1 MGMSSQ
7 EGSEKTF
14 VPSGI
19 ERDLENARVL
29 LEDSP
34 WCDSPQKYRKTA
46 ETIVLRILSFD
57 PENSYAKKLL
67 QKARVPVPVVT
78 PVPAVT
84 PVPEVTPVRNVPEM
98 AQEAAPS
105 FSPDPV
111 PAPQPKPARV
121 VEENLLFVAYRAK
134 PTVHKERKSSGR
146 AWTGIA
152 AVLVIAGIVWFRAGS
167 PKSQGHSAP
176 KTAAAASVPVPV
188 PVSTTEQAKP
198 ELPPALQQRLDTAT
212 ATAAATAA
220 APADTVVVKSPPP
233 VVAPIHTGTLAVSSP
248 TTVDIYIND
257 QLVGSAPT
265 TLELTAGTQTVQYR
279 HGDMRKV
286 VSHLIKSNETT
297 TAMITFDIPVQ
308 INAKPWA
315 QVSIDG
321 SQRQAL
327 GQTPLSDIKVPIGSV
342 LLFENPNFPSKTYR
356 VTGRESEIRVN
367 FP

>member
-1 MGMSSQ
+1 MSSQ

-57 PENSYAKKLL
+57 PDNSYAKKLL
-67 QKARVPVPVVT
+67 QKARVPVP
-78 PVPAVT
+78 
-84 PVPEVTPVRNVPEM
+84 EVTRVPNVPEI

-105 FSPDPV
+105 LPPDPV
-111 PAPQPKPARV
+111 PAPQPKPSRV
-121 VEENLLFVAYRAK
+121 AEENLSFVANRGK
-134 PTVHKERKSSGR
+134 PKVHKERPKSSGR
-146 AWTGIA
+146 TWTGIA
-152 AVLVIAGIVWFRAGS
+152 AVLVIAGLVGFRAVS
-167 PKSQGHSAP
+167 PKSQPHAAP

-198 ELPPALQQRLDTAT
+198 EFPPAVQQRLDTA
-212 ATAAATAA
+212 AAATAA
-220 APADTVVVKSPPP
+220 APADAVVVKSPPP
-233 VVAPIHTGTLAVSSP
+233 VVAQIHTGTLAVSSP
-248 TTVDIYIND
+248 TTVDIYIGD

-265 TLELTAGTQTVQYR
+265 TLELPAGTQTVQYR

-286 VSHLIKSNETT
+286 VSHVIKPNETT

-308 INAKPWA
+308 INARPWA

-342 LLFENPNFPSKTYR
+342 LLFENPNFASKTYR
-356 VTGRESEIRVN
+356 VTGRETEIRVN
-367 FP
+367 FQ

>member
-1 MGMSSQ
+1 MSSQ
-7 EGSEKTF
+7 EGSEKPF

-29 LEDSP
+29 LEDPP
-34 WCDSPQKYRKTA
+34 WCDNPQKYRKTA

-57 PENSYAKKLL
+57 PQNKLAKKLL
-67 QKARVPVPVVT
+67 EKARVPLPEVT
-78 PVPAVT
+78 V
-84 PVPEVTPVRNVPEM
+84 VPEVVPVQ
-98 AQEAAPS
+98 AAAPPIPPEPS
-105 FSPDPV
+105 PV
-111 PAPQPKPARV
+111 PLPQPKPAPM
-121 VEENLLFVAYRAK
+121 VEKDLFFVGHGAK
-134 PTVHKERKSSGR
+134 PKVQKQGRKSSGR

-152 AVLVIAGIVWFRAGS
+152 AVLVIAGIVGFRGVS
-167 PKSQGHSAP
+167 TKSQGHSAP
-176 KTAAAASVPVPV
+176 KTAAAASVAVPV
-188 PVSTTEQAKP
+188 PVNTAEQPPPALP
-198 ELPPALQQRLDTAT
+198 EALQQRLETG
-212 ATAAATAA
+212 AAVTAA
-220 APADTVVVKSPPP
+220 APPPEPVVVKSAPP
-233 VVAPIHTGTLAVSSP
+233 VVAPIQTGTLAISSP
-248 TTVDIYIND
+248 TTVDIYMGD

-265 TLELTAGTQTVQYR
+265 TLELAAGTQTLQYR

-286 VSHLIKSNETT
+286 ATHVIKAGETT

-321 SQRQAL
+321 SPRQTL
-327 GQTPLSDIKVPIGSV
+327 GQTPLSEIKVPIGSV